1 MIPVKPEDQFL
12 SVTWGSNDARRKRLT

>member
-12 SVTWGSNDARRKRLT
+12 SVTWGSNDTRRKRLT